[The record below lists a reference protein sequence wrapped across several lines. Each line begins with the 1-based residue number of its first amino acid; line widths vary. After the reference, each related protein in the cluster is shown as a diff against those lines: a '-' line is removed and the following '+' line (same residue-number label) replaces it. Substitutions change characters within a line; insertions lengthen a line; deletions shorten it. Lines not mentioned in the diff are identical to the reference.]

1 MPRAYFSPL
10 GIGYGHASRSL
21 NLARRLKKEGFSIFF
36 SAYGDAASYLKNARD
51 VEVVQCGEE
60 MVWKQKPDGS
70 PDLWGT
76 LKSLS
81 ELRKFLHH
89 IKTEKENIEAVSPD
103 VVVSDSR
110 ISTLIAAQYLG
121 VPSVVVLNQPKLL
134 LSPLMRRDSPPDD
147 LSESEGYSVLST
159 VLEKLLNMAMTRFWG
174 LSQASIIADFPP
186 PFSISKYHTSD
197 LPKPLM
203 DRIVFSGPL
212 IEPDCEPDREE
223 DVILIMISG
232 PGAERKSLADVI
244 LDLLN
249 DIPRDLKEYEFIVSL
264 GEPSNSGSE
273 EVRGNVRI
281 YNWLPDKW
289 SFLERAK
296 LVVSRAGHTT
306 IAEALMC
313 GKPLLLIPVP
323 GQTEKM
329 ENARSI
335 EEMGLGRM
343 IRQSEVRE
351 RFFEVMRSLLEGDYG
366 ERVRGFRERF
376 KDWNFLDRAAGIIES
391 VLY

>member
-21 NLARRLKKEGFSIFF
+21 NLAMRLKKEGFSIFF
-36 SAYGDAASYLKNARD
+36 SAYGDASSYLMGARGI
-51 VEVVQCGEE
+51 EVVHCGEE

-89 IKTEKENIEAVSPD
+89 IKIEKENIEAASPD
-103 VVVSDSR
+103 VIISDSR
-110 ISTLIAAQYLG
+110 VSTLIAAQYLG

-134 LSPLMRRDSPPDD
+134 LSPLMRRNAPPDE
-147 LSESEGYSVLST
+147 LSDSEGYSMFST
-159 VLEKLLNMAMTRFWG
+159 VVEKLLNMAITRFWG

-186 PFSISKYHTSD
+186 PFSISKYHTSN

-203 DRIVFSGPL
+203 DRIAFSGPL
-212 IEPDCEPDREE
+212 IEPKCELDKEE
-223 DVILIMISG
+223 DTILIMISG
-232 PGAERKSLADVI
+232 PGAERKSLANVI
-244 LDLLN
+244 VDLLN
-249 DIPRDLKEYEFIVSL
+249 NVPDNMRDYDFVVSL
-264 GEPSNSGSE
+264 GEPSGSGNE
-273 EVRGNVRI
+273 EIRGNVKI
-281 YNWLPDKW
+281 YKWLPDKW
-289 SFLERAK
+289 SFLERAR

-335 EEMGLGRM
+335 EEMGLGKM
-343 IRQSEVRE
+343 LKQSEVKTK
-351 RFFEVMRSLLEGDYG
+351 FFEVLRSLLEEEYR
-366 ERVRGFRERF
+366 ERARKFRERF
-376 KDWNFLDRAAGIIES
+376 SDWNFLDRAAGIIES

>member
-36 SAYGDAASYLKNARD
+36 SAYGDASSYLTNARD

-89 IKTEKENIEAVSPD
+89 VKTEKENIEAVSPD

>member
-36 SAYGDAASYLKNARD
+36 SAYGDASSYLAGAKG
-51 VEVVQCGEE
+51 VEVVHCGEE

-89 IKTEKENIEAVSPD
+89 IKTEKENMEAASPD
-103 VVVSDSR
+103 VVISDSR
-110 ISTLIAAQYLG
+110 VSTLIAAQYLG

-147 LSESEGYSVLST
+147 LSESEGYSVFSA
-159 VLEKLLNMAMTRFWG
+159 VLEKLLNMAITRFWG

-212 IEPDCEPDREE
+212 IEPSCNPDRRGNA
-223 DVILIMISG
+223 ILIMISG
-232 PGAERKSLADVI
+232 PGAERKSLADMV

-249 DIPRDLKEYEFIVSL
+249 DIPRDFKDYEFIVSL
-264 GEPSNSGSE
+264 GEPSNSGDG

-281 YNWLPDKW
+281 YSWLPDKW
-289 SFLERAK
+289 SALERAR

-335 EEMGLGRM
+335 EEMGLGKM
-343 IRQSEVRE
+343 IRQSEVKE
-351 RFFEVMRSLLEGDYG
+351 RFFEEMRSLLEGDYG
-366 ERVRGFRERF
+366 ERVKRFRERF
-376 KDWNFLDRAAGIIES
+376 KDWDFLDRAAGIIES